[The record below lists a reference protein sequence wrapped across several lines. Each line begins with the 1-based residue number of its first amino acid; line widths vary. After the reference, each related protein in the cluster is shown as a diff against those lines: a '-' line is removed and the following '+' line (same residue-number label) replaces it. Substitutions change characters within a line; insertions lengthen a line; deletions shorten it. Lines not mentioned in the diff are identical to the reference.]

1 MNKKIIVIFIFI
13 LFLII
18 IFNYKN
24 FFSTYYFIEA
34 NKNYEINNFSGALEN
49 YNKSYKYLSGYELE
63 YNLGNTNFKLGLEN
77 ENTDTKFEYFKKS
90 IENYSKVIKNVDK
103 ENILYNDSV
112 YNLDIVARN
121 IVDLSQKIEEE
132 KNEESKYNEEKQE
145 KDEKHENNDESKEE
159 IVDNNKKI
167 DKSDDKSNNKS
178 DEEVKLDEF
187 LSQLFTSQEIQDLEN
202 YINNLS
208 NEDEYN
214 RQFYNNF
221 SNIGNQKFDSNEKD
235 W

>member
-34 NKNYEINNFSGALEN
+34 NKNYEINNFSWALEN
-49 YNKSYKYLSGYELE
+49 YNKSYKYLSWYELE
-63 YNLGNTNFKLGLEN
+63 YNLWNTNFKLWLEN

-221 SNIGNQKFDSNEKD
+221 SNIWNQKFDSNEKD